1 MKLISR
7 LILIFVSMFFPE
19 MLFRSS
25 RPKVFCKKCIFRNFA
40 KFTGKQNISGG
51 CLFFW
56 NVHKYYSHF
65 FIFLLPIIL
74 FFFWVFDL
82 FWKYPL
88 RARCSNTEFFLVRI
102 FPYSDWMRENTGQ
115 KKLHIWTLF
124 TQWLY
129 CELRFF
135 WSCLS
140 KVKTLFSVSIRLQR
154 NCSNCLEYFS
164 LHKLPDF

>member
-74 FFFWVFDL
+74 FFFL
-82 FWKYPL
+82 
-88 RARCSNTEFFLVRI
+88 S
-102 FPYSDWMRENTGQ
+102 
-115 KKLHIWTLF
+115 
-124 TQWLY
+124 
-129 CELRFF
+129 F
-135 WSCLS
+135 WSFL
-140 KVKTLFSVSIRLQR
+140 KVSTACKVFKYGVFSCPYFTVLGLNAGKYGPEKTPHLDTFHAVIVLRIEIFL
-154 NCSNCLEYFS
+154 
-164 LHKLPDF
+164 KLLK

>member
-1 MKLISR
+1 MFQCFFLKCFSEAVAQRCSVKNVFLEISQNSQESR
-7 LILIFVSMFFPE
+7 TPLVAACFFKT
-19 MLFRSS
+19 S
-25 RPKVFCKKCIFRNFA
+25 I
-40 KFTGKQNISGG
+40 NITP
-51 CLFFW
+51 
-56 NVHKYYSHF
+56 
-65 FIFLLPIIL
+65 IFLYSYYPLYC

-115 KKLHIWTLF
+115 KKLRIWTLF

>member
-40 KFTGKQNISGG
+40 KFTGKQNTSGG

-74 FFFWVFDL
+74 FFFF
-82 FWKYPL
+82 
-88 RARCSNTEFFLVRI
+88 EFLI
-102 FPYSDWMRENTGQ
+102 FFESIHCVQGVQIRS
-115 KKLHIWTLF
+115 
-124 TQWLY
+124 
-129 CELRFF
+129 FF
-135 WSCLS
+135 WS
-140 KVKTLFSVSIRLQR
+140 VFSRIRTECGKIR
-154 NCSNCLEYFS
+154 ARKNSAFGHFS
-164 LHKLPDF
+164 RSDCIANWDFSEAA

>member
-40 KFTGKQNISGG
+40 KFTGKQNTSGG

-74 FFFWVFDL
+74 FFFL
-82 FWKYPL
+82 
-88 RARCSNTEFFLVRI
+88 S
-102 FPYSDWMRENTGQ
+102 
-115 KKLHIWTLF
+115 
-124 TQWLY
+124 
-129 CELRFF
+129 F
-135 WSCLS
+135 WSFL
-140 KVKTLFSVSIRLQR
+140 KVSTACKVFKYGVFSGPYFPGFGLNAGKYGPEKTPHLDTFHAVIVLRIEIFL
-154 NCSNCLEYFS
+154 
-164 LHKLPDF
+164 KLLK